1 MLRLIIIGLTVG
13 AGVGLLLGGTC
24 VCLGDGVGEGRG
36 GKRGGHGG
44 DGDHKTPPS
53 VSCRAWSSQP
63 MLPRRVTV

>member
-24 VCLGDGVGEGRG
+24 VCLGEGRG

-44 DGDHKTPPS
+44 DGDDKTPPS
-53 VSCRAWSSQP
+53 CRPWSSQ
-63 MLPRRVTV
+63 